1 MVMQEI
7 IEKINEAEQK
17 AAEIKEKA
25 LEKAAEIVSG
35 AEERASDIEKIAE
48 SDCKALRERSLKEAS
63 LEAQKRYDNEIIVN
77 RAKASNYCADRLK
90 DTDKIVNDI
99 VRRIVRGNR

>member
-1 MVMQEI
+1 MQEI
-7 IEKINEAEQK
+7 IEKISKAEQD

-25 LEKAAEIVSG
+25 LEKAAEIVSD
-35 AEERASDIEKIAE
+35 AEERASDIEKLAE
-48 SDCKALRERSLKEAS
+48 AECKTLRESSLRETAQ
-63 LEAQKRYDNEIIVN
+63 EAQKRYDDEITVN
-77 RAKASNYCADRLK
+77 RAKASKYCADRLK